1 MKRIIFLLMVL
12 MAFSVQSWGDMIKEP
27 NVAGGFY
34 SADPK
39 ELSDSID
46 YYKQSTGPVPTDRK
60 VLIAI
65 APHAG
70 YPYSGPVAAFTF
82 NAIARNHYKTV
93 VIIGPSHFFPFEG
106 ISVYP
111 RGGFKTPLGVVSV
124 DDDFAQAL
132 LKENPEFQFLP
143 QVFEREHAIEVELPF
158 LQKTF
163 DSVRIVPILMG
174 DPDAQV
180 CRDLAV
186 ALDKLIGTRDDVLIL
201 ISSDMS
207 HYYTYDVGNQMD
219 ALTLRAIKEI
229 DPKKFFEGCISRK
242 MEMCGFVP
250 VTTALIYAK
259 LRGIKHVEVLKHANS
274 GDTSGDKAK
283 VVGYSSVIFYSD
295 LLPQSPS
302 QGNGEKSVK
311 RPYGGDVVSS
321 GVIAG
326 SPQDDE
332 AIPVLNS
339 AQKKELLHIA
349 RNSIETFVKTGKV
362 PDITIKDARLN
373 EIQGAF
379 VTITK
384 HGALRGCIGNII
396 GQEPLYETVRD
407 MAVAAASRDPRF
419 TPLTAAELK
428 DIDLEISVLSKSRRV
443 KDASEIQLGK
453 HGVIVSKGGHQG
465 VFLPQVADE
474 TGWSKEEFLSQ
485 LCSQKAGLP
494 PDAWKDPDTA
504 LYVFTADVFAEK

>member
-1 MKRIIFLLMVL
+1 MVL
-12 MAFSVQSWGDMIKEP
+12 MAFSNQSWGGMIKEP

-39 ELSDSID
+39 ELADTID
-46 YYKQSTGPVPTDRK
+46 NLEGSTGPVPADRK

-70 YPYSGPVAAFTF
+70 YPYSGPVAAYTF
-82 NAIARNHYKTV
+82 KAIGHIQYKTIV
-93 VIIGPSHFFPFEG
+93 LIGPSHYFPFEG
-106 ISVYP
+106 ISVWLK
-111 RGGFKTPLGVVSV
+111 GGFRTPLGVVPV
-124 DDDFAQAL
+124 DEEFAQAL
-132 LKENPEFQFLP
+132 LKENPEFKFLP
-143 QVFEREHAIEVELPF
+143 YVFEREHSIEVELPF

-163 DSVRIVPILMG
+163 NNVRIVPVLMG
-174 DPDAQV
+174 DPDPQV

-186 ALDKLIGTRDDVLIL
+186 ALDKLIGHRDDVLIL

-207 HYYTYDVGNQMD
+207 HYYTYDVANSMD
-219 ALTLRAIKEI
+219 ALALQAIRED

-242 MEMCGFVP
+242 FEMCGFVP

-274 GDTSGDKAK
+274 GDTSGDKSR
-283 VVGYSSVIFYSD
+283 VVGYSSVIFYND
-295 LLPQSPS
+295 LLGPSDPPDEGGVKALSPA
-302 QGNGEKSVK
+302 E
-311 RPYGGDVVSS
+311 
-321 GVIAG
+321 
-326 SPQDDE
+326 
-332 AIPVLNS
+332 
-339 AQKKELLHIA
+339 KKELLKIA
-349 RNSIETFVKTGKV
+349 RNSIEAFVRTGQAA
-362 PDITIKDARLN
+362 DIKPVDARLN
-373 EIQGAF
+373 EVEGAF
-379 VTITK
+379 VTITI

-407 MAVAAASRDPRF
+407 MAVAAASQDPRF
-419 TPLTAAELK
+419 SPLTVAELK
-428 DIDLEISVLSKSRRV
+428 DIKVDVSVLSKPRRV

-453 HGVIVSKGGHQG
+453 HGVIVNAGGHQG

-494 PDAWKDPDTA
+494 PDAWKNPDTA
-504 LYVFTADVFAEK
+504 LYVFTADVFSEK

>member
-1 MKRIIFLLMVL
+1 MKRIILLLMVL

-46 YYKQSTGPVPTDRK
+46 YFKQSTGPVPTDRK

-70 YPYSGPVAAFTF
+70 YPYSGPIAAYTF
-82 NAIARNHYKTV
+82 KAIGHIHYKTV
-93 VIIGPSHFFPFEG
+93 VIIAPSHYFPFEG
-106 ISVYP
+106 ISVWP
-111 RGGFKTPLGVVSV
+111 RGGFKTPLGTVGV
-124 DDDFAQAL
+124 DEDFAQAL
-132 LKENPEFQFLP
+132 LKENPKFQFLP
-143 QVFEREHAIEVELPF
+143 NVFEREHAIEVELPF

-163 DSVRIVPILMG
+163 NGVRIVPILMG
-174 DPDAQV
+174 DPDLQV
-180 CRDLAV
+180 CRDLAL
-186 ALDKLIGTRDDVLIL
+186 ALDKLIGRRDDVLIL

-207 HYYTYDVGNQMD
+207 HYYTYDVANSMD
-219 ALTLRAIKEI
+219 ALTLQAIKEI
-229 DPKKFFEGCISRK
+229 DPKKFFEGCISRR

-250 VTTALIYAK
+250 VTTALILAR

-274 GDTSGDKAK
+274 GDTSGDKSR

-295 LLPQSPS
+295 LLGQKPSEDDAAVALSPS
-302 QGNGEKSVK
+302 E
-311 RPYGGDVVSS
+311 
-321 GVIAG
+321 
-326 SPQDDE
+326 
-332 AIPVLNS
+332 
-339 AQKKELLHIA
+339 KKELLTIA
-349 RNSIETFVKTGKV
+349 REAIETFVKTGKV
-362 PDITIKDARLN
+362 PDITVKDARLN

-384 HGALRGCIGNII
+384 HGSLRGCIGNII
-396 GQEPLYETVRD
+396 GQEPLYKTVRD
-407 MAVAAASRDPRF
+407 MAVEAASRDPRF
-419 TPLTAAELK
+419 TPLTAGELNG
-428 DIDLEISVLSKSRRV
+428 IDVEISALSKPRRV

-453 HGVIVSKGGHQG
+453 HGVIVSVGGHQG
-465 VFLPQVADE
+465 VFLPQVAGE

-485 LCSQKAGLP
+485 LCSQKAGLA

-504 LYVFTADVFAEK
+504 LYVFTADVFSEK

>member
-12 MAFSVQSWGDMIKEP
+12 MAFSTQSWGDMIKEP

-39 ELSDSID
+39 ELSDFID
-46 YYKQSTGPVPTDRK
+46 NLKDSTGPVPADRK
-60 VLIAI
+60 VEIAI

-70 YPYSGPVAAFTF
+70 YVYSGPVAAYTF
-82 NAIARNHYKTV
+82 KAIARNHYKTV
-93 VIIGPSHFFPFEG
+93 VIIGPSHYFPFEG
-106 ISVYP
+106 ISVWP
-111 RGGFKTPLGVVSV
+111 KGGFKTPLGVVSV
-124 DDDFAQAL
+124 DEDFAQAL
-132 LKENPEFQFLP
+132 LKENPKFQFLP
-143 QVFEREHAIEVELPF
+143 YVFEREHAIEVELPF

-174 DPDAQV
+174 DPDPQV

-186 ALDKLIGTRDDVLIL
+186 ALDKLIGQRDDVLIL

-207 HYYTYDVGNQMD
+207 HYYTYDVANQMD
-219 ALTLRAIKEI
+219 ALSLQAIKEI
-229 DPKKFFEGCISRK
+229 DPQKFFEGCVSRK

-274 GDTSGDKAK
+274 GDTSGDKSR
-283 VVGYSSVIFYSD
+283 VVGYSSVIFYND
-295 LLPQSPS
+295 LLGSSPS
-302 QGNGEKSVK
+302 Q
-311 RPYGGDVVSS
+311 
-321 GVIAG
+321 
-326 SPQDDE
+326 DDGLR
-332 AIPVLNS
+332 ALS
-339 AQKKELLHIA
+339 LAQKKELLKIA

-373 EIQGAF
+373 EIEGAF

-396 GQEPLYETVRD
+396 GQGPLYETVRD
-407 MAVAAASRDPRF
+407 MAVAAASQDPRF
-419 TPLTAAELK
+419 SPLTAGELK
-428 DIDLEISVLSKSRRV
+428 DIDVEISVLSKPRRV

-453 HGVIVSKGGHQG
+453 HGVIVSAGGHQG
-465 VFLPQVADE
+465 VFLPQVADQ

-494 PDAWKDPDTA
+494 PGAWKDPDTA
-504 LYVFTADVFAEK
+504 LYVFTADVFSEK

>member
-1 MKRIIFLLMVL
+1 MMKRIIFLLMAL
-12 MAFSVQSWGDMIKEP
+12 MVFSIQSWGSMIKEP

-46 YYKQSTGPVPTDRK
+46 NLEGSTGAVPIDRK
-60 VLIAI
+60 IEIAI

-70 YPYSGPVAAFTF
+70 YPYSGPVAAYTF
-82 NAIARNHYKTV
+82 KAIAHNHYKTV
-93 VIIGPSHFFPFEG
+93 VIIGPSHYFPFEG
-106 ISVYP
+106 ISVWP
-111 RGGFKTPLGVVSV
+111 KGGFKTPLGTVPV
-124 DDDFAQAL
+124 DEDFAQSL
-132 LKENPEFQFLP
+132 LKENSKFQFLP
-143 QVFEREHAIEVELPF
+143 QVFEREHSIEVELPF

-163 DSVRIVPILMG
+163 DSLRIVPILMG
-174 DPDAQV
+174 DPDLQV

-186 ALDKLIGTRDDVLIL
+186 ALDKLIGQRDDVLIL

-207 HYYTYDVGNQMD
+207 HYYIYDVANRMD
-219 ALTLRAIKEI
+219 ALTLQAIKEI

-250 VTTALIYAK
+250 VTTALILAH

-274 GDTSGDKAK
+274 GDTSGDKSR
-283 VVGYSSVIFYSD
+283 VVGYSSVIFYSNF
-295 LLPQSPS
+295 LRQSPS
-302 QGNGEKSVK
+302 Q
-311 RPYGGDVVSS
+311 
-321 GVIAG
+321 
-326 SPQDDE
+326 DDGIRALGQAE
-332 AIPVLNS
+332 
-339 AQKKELLHIA
+339 KKELLKIA
-349 RNSIETFVKTGKV
+349 RNSIEAFVKTGKA
-362 PDITIKDARLN
+362 PDITIKDARL
-373 EIQGAF
+373 EETEGAF

-396 GQEPLYETVRD
+396 GQESLYETVRD
-407 MAVAAASRDPRF
+407 MAVAAASQDPRF
-419 TPLTAAELK
+419 TPLTAAELNG
-428 DIDLEISVLSKSRRV
+428 IDVEISVLSKPRRV

-453 HGVIVSKGGHQG
+453 HGVIVSANGHQG

-504 LYVFTADVFAEK
+504 LYVFTADVFAENQ

>member
-1 MKRIIFLLMVL
+1 MLKNLVSIFILINL
-12 MAFSVQSWGDMIKEP
+12 FSIQSWGDMVKEP

-46 YYKQSTGPVPTDRK
+46 NFEQSTGPVPADRK
-60 VLIAI
+60 VEIAI

-70 YPYSGPVAAFTF
+70 YPYSGPVAAYAFK
-82 NAIARNHYKTV
+82 AIARNHYKTI
-93 VIIGPSHFFPFEG
+93 VIIGPSHYFPFEG

-132 LKENPEFQFLP
+132 LKENPKFQFLP
-143 QVFEREHAIEVELPF
+143 QVFEREHSIEVELPF

-174 DPDAQV
+174 NPDLQV

-207 HYYTYDVGNQMD
+207 HYYTYDVANRMD
-219 ALTLRAIKEI
+219 ALTLQAIKEI
-229 DPKKFFEGCISRK
+229 DLKKFFEGCISRK

-250 VTTALIYAK
+250 VTTALIYAR

-274 GDTSGDKAK
+274 GDTSGDKSR

-295 LLPQSPS
+295 LLGRDDSEVI
-302 QGNGEKSVK
+302 GNMAL
-311 RPYGGDVVSS
+311 SS
-321 GVIAG
+321 A
-326 SPQDDE
+326 E
-332 AIPVLNS
+332 
-339 AQKKELLHIA
+339 KKELLKIA
-349 RNSIETFVKTGKV
+349 RNSIETFVKTGKT
-362 PDITIKDARLN
+362 PDFSIKDARLN

-379 VTITK
+379 VTIREA
-384 HGALRGCIGNII
+384 GALRGCIGNII

-419 TPLTAAELK
+419 TPLTAAELNG
-428 DIDLEISVLSKSRRV
+428 IDVEISVLSQPRRV

-453 HGVIVSKGGHQG
+453 HGVIVSNGGHQG

-504 LYVFTADVFAEK
+504 LYVFTADVFSEASDSKKL